1 MMTVDDALKYAQNA
15 LERAFEDWL
24 ESERPSGD
32 CESVHRQWDESF
44 AHLELV
50 DELQPVLSLTWEVR
64 RLRDDA
70 ASTAGKIIKMTIEHD
85 WAIGEAK
92 RLQAEN
98 ERMRISRDNW
108 QDIARQVREKKQE
121 EENDHG

>member
-70 ASTAGKIIKMTIEHD
+70 ASTAGKITKMTIEHD